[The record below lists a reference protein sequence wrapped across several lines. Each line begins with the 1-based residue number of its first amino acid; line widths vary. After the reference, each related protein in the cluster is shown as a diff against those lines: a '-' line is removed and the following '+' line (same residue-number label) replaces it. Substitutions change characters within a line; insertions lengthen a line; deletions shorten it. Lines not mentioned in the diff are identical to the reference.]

1 MKNLVAAFRK
11 DIMFMIIL
19 ATTCSVLIMATRTAV
34 GEKAEIPEN
43 AVEAVA
49 ALSLADT
56 GLLAFDA
63 VKKNFIRRSSGRFIW
78 WQATE
83 KPELWACLATG
94 AGMWAEIRLV
104 FVYRS
109 DQQRIIGMRVI
120 DQNET
125 AGLGDR
131 IADPSFYEQFDDIL
145 AAGEIRMALSGAG
158 QGQFD
163 AITGA
168 TVTSNAVQNIINRAL
183 KQQRSLTA
191 ASVQSGG
198 RS

>member
-1 MKNLVAAFRK
+1 MV
-11 DIMFMIIL
+11 IL
-19 ATTCSVLIMATRTAV
+19 ATACAILIMATRTAV
-34 GEKAEIPEN
+34 GDKAEVTKAAAEAIISLSSTESQLAPF
-43 AVEAVA
+43 EAV
-49 ALSLADT
+49 SKH
-56 GLLAFDA
+56 FS
-63 VKKNFIRRSSGRFIW
+63 RRSSGRFIW
-78 WQATE
+78 WQSTQ

-104 FVYRS
+104 FIYRH
-109 DQQRIIGMRVI
+109 DQQRITGMRVI

-131 IADPSFYEQFDDIL
+131 IADISFYEQFDDL
-145 AAGEIRMALSGAG
+145 RAAGEIKMARAGAG

-168 TVTSNAVQNIINRAL
+168 TVTSVAVQNIINRAL
-183 KQQRSLTA
+183 KQHRALIDA
-191 ASVQSGG
+191 AGQSGG